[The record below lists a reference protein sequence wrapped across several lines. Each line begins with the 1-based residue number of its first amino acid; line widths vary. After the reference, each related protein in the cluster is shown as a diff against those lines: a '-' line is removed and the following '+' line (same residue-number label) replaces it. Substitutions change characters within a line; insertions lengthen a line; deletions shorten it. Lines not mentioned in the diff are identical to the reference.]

1 MKYLVLLFVL
11 NFNAIQIDAIA
22 LSESDA
28 GQFIASIGRIEK
40 VPGISFRAT
49 QTAEE
54 FESTGHKSLNKLSY
68 TRIVTG
74 TLSPKGFFRFE
85 IEYTEGNSIG
95 QKYTVCF
102 NGERSFFVNTKG
114 NTNFL
119 ITEKGKTT
127 MNPFLFYANAI
138 VEPFAFLSPNLLDPE
153 DQGSYMTLADLV
165 NKKIWEE
172 WLSNSKLEAS
182 GTNEIQFLEREI
194 TSIRGG
200 KKIMIVEVG
209 SSDFLPKKITYKT
222 RDNKIIEKRVI
233 NWQDVTSIN
242 NGNYILPKHIEIEK
256 YAENGN
262 KVIITTNIEEIKIAS
277 DITDSVWSYDIS
289 KATSIYDV
297 NEKLLIPQ
305 NKSK

>member
-1 MKYLVLLFVL
+1 
-11 NFNAIQIDAIA
+11 
-22 LSESDA
+22 
-28 GQFIASIGRIEK
+28 
-40 VPGISFRAT
+40 
-49 QTAEE
+49 
-54 FESTGHKSLNKLSY
+54 
-68 TRIVTG
+68 
-74 TLSPKGFFRFE
+74 
-85 IEYTEGNSIG
+85 
-95 QKYTVCF
+95 
-102 NGERSFFVNTKG
+102 
-114 NTNFL
+114 
-119 ITEKGKTT
+119 
-127 MNPFLFYANAI
+127 
-138 VEPFAFLSPNLLDPE
+138 
-153 DQGSYMTLADLV
+153 
-165 NKKIWEE
+165 
-172 WLSNSKLEAS
+172 
-182 GTNEIQFLEREI
+182 
-194 TSIRGG
+194 
-200 KKIMIVEVG
+200 MIVEVG